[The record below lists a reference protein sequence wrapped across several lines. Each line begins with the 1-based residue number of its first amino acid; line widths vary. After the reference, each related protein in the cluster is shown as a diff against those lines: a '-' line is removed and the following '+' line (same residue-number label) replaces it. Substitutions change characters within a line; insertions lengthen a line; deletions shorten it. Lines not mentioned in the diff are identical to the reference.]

1 MFLTMFTL
9 HTINFTVLCSM
20 NLVLV
25 PKCYSSNELS
35 VNTFTLV
42 LGPCGNELPSS
53 KL

>member
-1 MFLTMFTL
+1 MFFDNVYITY
-9 HTINFTVLCSM
+9 HNFTVLCSM

-25 PKCYSSNELS
+25 QKCYSYNELS

-42 LGPCGNELPSS
+42 QGPCSNELSSS